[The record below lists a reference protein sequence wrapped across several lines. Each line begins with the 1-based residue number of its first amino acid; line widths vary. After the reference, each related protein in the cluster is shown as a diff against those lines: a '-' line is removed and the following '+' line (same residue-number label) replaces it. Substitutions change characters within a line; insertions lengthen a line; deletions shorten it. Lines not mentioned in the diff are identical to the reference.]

1 MVSKH
6 HLLIIII
13 SVTGKL
19 ANQNT
24 CVKFAFKWFVHT
36 LALKS
41 MISFFKDGSTSSKPK
56 TLRLLFFNAEIS
68 KLGRYFHHFL

>member
-1 MVSKH
+1 MVSRH
-6 HLLIIII
+6 HLLIII

-24 CVKFAFKWFVHT
+24 CVKFAFIWFVHT
-36 LALKS
+36 LALRS
-41 MISFFKDGSTSSKPK
+41 MISVLKDGSTSSKPK
-56 TLRLLFFNAEIS
+56 ILRLLFFNAEIS